1 MEKLAVRQ
9 ECGER
14 QQGSLVP
21 PCYGWHAH
29 RPLPLTGTPKDS
41 VCLRTQGSSLAQ
53 TQAVRISAGS
63 VDWQQ
68 LRIPP

>member
-1 MEKLAVRQ
+1 MEKLAVKQ
-9 ECGER
+9 ERGER
-14 QQGSLVP
+14 QQGSLVLAY
-21 PCYGWHAH
+21 YGCHAY

-41 VCLRTQGSSLAQ
+41 ICLRTQGPSLAQ